1 MSFNIEELILEGYQ
15 NYDNNIFY
23 LYSALKF
30 IEHSNYVNLFLK
42 TTQWVRQIRDFYFV
56 FGNMDTGLSKL
67 NNMPWPHS

>member
-42 TTQWVRQIRDFYFV
+42 
-56 FGNMDTGLSKL
+56 L
-67 NNMPWPHS
+67 HSESGRSEIFTLFLEIWTLV